1 MTVDVAF
8 VGAGKVSGR
17 YFDNLDGIDDAE
29 IVAVCDVDEERAREA
44 AKPRDAAIY
53 TDYHDLFEAED
64 FDALF
69 LVTPPFVRQGPAMMA
84 IERGI
89 HPFIEKPAAVHLED
103 ARPIAGAIEDAGLV
117 SSSGYANRY
126 TRIIDEVTDVLEGR
140 SLGYLDGYC
149 WTGLPGSEWGWKR
162 ETSGGYPIH
171 MSTHVYDLVRY
182 VAGDVETVVG
192 YGDQR
197 LEEQVDYEDVGSTTL
212 RHENGVVSHVSHVV
226 NTQVG
231 RGLRLFAEDVDLHLR
246 IGSNEVTGTVDGED
260 VTIEGRGYR
269 HCFSRLTREFVD
281 AVEREDPDAMR
292 TSYPDAVETLAL
304 TWAANESFRSDG
316 PVPVDG
322 S

>member
-17 YFDNLDGIDDAE
+17 YFDNLDEIDDAQ
-29 IVAVCDVDEERAREA
+29 IVAVCDVDEEQARAA
-44 AKPRDAAIY
+44 AEPRNAAVY
-53 TDYHDLFEAED
+53 TDYEDLFREED
-64 FDALF
+64 FDALY

-89 HPFIEKPAAVHLED
+89 HTFIEKPAAVHLED
-103 ARPIAGAIEDAGLV
+103 ARPIAEAIEDAGLV

-126 TRIIDEVTDVLEGR
+126 TEIIDEVTDILDGR
-140 SLGYLDGYC
+140 SLGYLDGYS
-149 WTGLPGSEWGWKR
+149 WTGLPGSEWGWRR

-182 VAGDVETVVG
+182 VAGDVESVVG
-192 YGDQR
+192 FGDHR
-197 LEEQVDYEDVGSTTL
+197 LEDQVDYEDVGSTTH

-226 NTQVG
+226 DTSVG
-231 RGLRLFAEDVDLHLR
+231 RGLRLFAEDVALDLS
-246 IGSNEVTGTVDGED
+246 INANSVTGTVHSED
-260 VTIEGRGYR
+260 VTIEGQGYR
-269 HCFSRLTREFVD
+269 HSFSRLTREFID

-304 TWAANESFRSDG
+304 TWAANEVFQSGG
-316 PVPVDG
+316 PVTPDG
-322 S
+322 A